1 MYINIKICKIILLV
15 INLLIC
21 IVDMYIV
28 IKSSSG
34 DVRLLGLYIMSVI
47 GLLFTQRHSV
57 TSRRLDSSAASL

>member
-1 MYINIKICKIILLV
+1 V